1 MHIIPETIYPI
12 AQMGDEVLLVLK
24 ENLPYIG
31 KKNALKVQCVFID
44 LMGRRI
50 QDPIGIEY
58 HLKFNPWEEITDDA
72 KRTMI
77 RKLIETRFSD
87 SDILEKI
94 VKPLEANKIS

>member
-1 MHIIPETIYPI
+1 MHIPETIYPV
-12 AQMGDEVLLVLK
+12 AQMGDEVLFVLK
-24 ENLPYIG
+24 ENLQHIG
-31 KKNALKVQCVFID
+31 KKNALQVQCVLVD
-44 LMGRRI
+44 LEGRRI

-72 KRTMI
+72 KRVMI

-94 VKPLEANKIS
+94 IKPLEGNKIS